1 MAFRQGLVSVA
12 CAAAITAALVAPHVA
27 AKSSD
32 RMAPATVDGSKFNGV
47 IAPNTKSSIDGRV
60 LIVQGTLKITGIHA
74 DLYSDSTGALKRAV
88 VTGEH
93 AHIEQLDDANALMQ
107 GDAES
112 IDYSV
117 DTGIAILTGAAHA
130 AKQNSSTVAGDTL
143 RYNTGTG
150 VFDAESTGSALVRV
164 TFQPKAAAPAPPPA
178 PAPAQSGK

>member
-1 MAFRQGLVSVA
+1 MVA
-12 CAAAITAALVAPHVA
+12 VLVAPHVA

-32 RMAPATVDGSKFNGV
+32 RMAPATVDGSKFSGV
-47 IAPNTKSSIDGRV
+47 IAPNTKSTIDGRV
-60 LIVQGTLKITGIHA
+60 LILQGTLKITGIHA
-74 DLYSDSTGALKRAV
+74 DLYSDGTGALKRAV

-117 DTGIAILTGAAHA
+117 DTGIAILTGSARA

-164 TFQPKAAAPAPPPA
+164 TFQPKASAAAPAPA
-178 PAPAQSGK
+178 PSQTAK